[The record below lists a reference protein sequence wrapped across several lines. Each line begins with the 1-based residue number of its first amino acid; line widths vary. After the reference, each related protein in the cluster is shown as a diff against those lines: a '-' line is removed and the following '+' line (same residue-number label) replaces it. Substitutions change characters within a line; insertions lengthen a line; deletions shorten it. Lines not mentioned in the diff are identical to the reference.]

1 MSLLQYV
8 KDIIYKAKGFDNVSI
23 PQTYDS
29 FGILMP
35 EASSSV
41 QGIRPFP
48 LQRMSIYL
56 LSSGIFM
63 MVIYCQLQFFRHL
76 THFVMKRSFLSGTR
90 TQLHS
95 HEYLEFFY
103 VLEGEYHQ
111 KILETEYIFHP
122 GEFCLIDK
130 VSASGNF

>member
-23 PQTYDS
+23 PQAYDS

-48 LQRMSIYL
+48 L
-56 LSSGIFM
+56 
-63 MVIYCQLQFFRHL
+63 
-76 THFVMKRSFLSGTR
+76 
-90 TQLHS
+90 
-95 HEYLEFFY
+95 
-103 VLEGEYHQ
+103 
-111 KILETEYIFHP
+111 P
-122 GEFCLIDK
+122 
-130 VSASGNF
+130 

>member
-23 PQTYDS
+23 PQAYDS

-48 LQRMSIYL
+48 LPEDEHLFAL
-56 LSSGIFM
+56 LWNIHDGHL
-63 MVIYCQLQFFRHL
+63 CQLQFFRHL
-76 THFVMKRSFLSGTR
+76 YPFCYVKKFPVWKLD

-95 HEYLEFFY
+95 H
-103 VLEGEYHQ
+103 V
-111 KILETEYIFHP
+111 I
-122 GEFCLIDK
+122 
-130 VSASGNF
+130 S